1 MIYCVQKH
9 VFFFTPAIYVVGLSP
24 EPQIVAR
31 TPPVTEFRPRLL
43 PSPKGTCQ
51 LLHRNNGNPPRAKTK
66 GPAECL
72 RWSCKKCLTS
82 SKREAGGRR
91 PPIFVF
97 TLGLGCCSQPI
108 VGSSRIAERR
118 SQEGGQPKAS
128 HSVDWGLHLGPL
140 LIQMPG
146 HFAYLNDVYFS
157 IVPYS
162 ILSLSLSLYSCWR

>member
-1 MIYCVQKH
+1 MYV
-9 VFFFTPAIYVVGLSP
+9 IYVVGLSP

-43 PSPKGTCQ
+43 PSPIGTCQ
-51 LLHRNNGNPPRAKTK
+51 LLHRNTGNPPRAKTK

-118 SQEGGQPKAS
+118 SQGGGQPKAS

-140 LIQMPG
+140 LIQIPG
-146 HFAYLNDVYFS
+146 SCAYVKEVFKYYF
-157 IVPYS
+157 
-162 ILSLSLSLYSCWR
+162 LFNSLSLSLYRCTLSHT